1 MYRLVALSATD
12 GVDFVSEADVVAVDF
27 VGVDTDDWSWMRH
40 QLLCLYWRT
49 ISACLLTV
57 HLVHARD
64 LLCIAAEPND
74 IVVEFRQV
82 RRCR

>member
-12 GVDFVSEADVVAVDF
+12 GVDFVGEADVVAVDF
-27 VGVDTDDWSWMRH
+27 VGVNADDGSWMRH
-40 QLLCLYWRT
+40 QLLYNCT
-49 ISACLLTV
+49 MSACLLTV

-74 IVVEFRQV
+74 IVVELRQV
-82 RRCR
+82 CRCR